1 MANDLTKN
9 PWVIDTVGATSQFIG
24 PVYIN
29 SMRWV
34 PTAAGDDITV
44 TDKNGNTIWT
54 VTNALTGGVAG
65 TLSIDLRDQPPYQ
78 GFIVSAMGGGTLYV
92 YVA

>member
-9 PWVIDTVGATSQFIG
+9 PWVIDTAGATSTWTG
-24 PVYIN
+24 PVYIK

-34 PTAAGDDITV
+34 PAAAGDDLTV

-65 TLSIDLRDQPPYQ
+65 TLTIDLKEMPPFQ
-78 GFIVSAMGGGTLYV
+78 GLIVSAIGGGTLYV

>member
-9 PWVIDTVGATSQFIG
+9 PWVIDTAGATSTWTG
-24 PVYIN
+24 PVYIQKI
-29 SMRWV
+29 RWV
-34 PTAAGDDITV
+34 PAAAGDDLVIN
-44 TDKNGNTIWT
+44 DKNGEEIFS

-65 TLSIDLRDQPPYQ
+65 TIKEDFIGMPPYH
-78 GFIVSAMGGGTLYV
+78 GFNVATIGGGTLYV